1 MIVFVMISEG
11 DTVPKFELED
21 SDGKKIKSM
30 DLKGKKHVIYFYP
43 KDFTPGCT
51 TEADEFSKDY
61 NKFKKSGIEIVGISP
76 DDVNSH
82 KKFCEK
88 MGIRYVLLADTDKE
102 VSKKF
107 GVWAKKKFMGREY
120 MGVIRSTFLVNEKGK
135 VFKVFSKVKAAGHS
149 KQVLDS
155 FTN

>member
-1 MIVFVMISEG
+1 MISEG

-21 SDGKKIKSM
+21 SDGNKIKSM

-61 NKFKKSGIEIVGISP
+61 NKFKKSGIEILGISP

-88 MGIRYVLLADTDKE
+88 MGIRYVFLADTDKE

-107 GVWAKKKFMGREY
+107 GVWGKKKFMGKEY
-120 MGVIRSTFLVNEKGK
+120 MGVIRSTFLVDEKGK
-135 VFKVFSKVKAAGHS
+135 IFKVFPKVKAAGHA
-149 KQVLDS
+149 KEVLDS

>member
-1 MIVFVMISEG
+1 MISEG
-11 DTVPKFELED
+11 DIVPKFELED
-21 SDGKKIKSM
+21 SDGNKIKST

-76 DDVNSH
+76 DDVDSH
-82 KKFCEK
+82 KKFCNK

-135 VFKVFSKVKAAGHS
+135 VFKVFPKVKAAGHS

>member
-1 MIVFVMISEG
+1 MISEG
-11 DTVPKFELED
+11 DLVPKFELED
-21 SDGKKIKSM
+21 SDGNKIKST

-135 VFKVFSKVKAAGHS
+135 IFKVFPKVKAAGHS

>member
-1 MIVFVMISEG
+1 MISEG
-11 DTVPKFELED
+11 DLVPKFELED
-21 SDGKKIKSM
+21 SDGNKIKST

-43 KDFTPGCT
+43 RDFTPGCT

-82 KKFCEK
+82 KKFCDK
-88 MGIRYVLLADTDKE
+88 MGIKYVLLADTDKE

-107 GVWAKKKFMGREY
+107 GVWAKKKFMGKEY

-135 VFKVFSKVKAAGHS
+135 VFKVFPKVKAAGHS
-149 KQVLDS
+149 KVVLDS